1 MVVVTFKE
9 GEQVEC
15 GGLELGMVSGSE
27 RRGVWVGHVGAAVGS
42 TRDCGVGA
50 EAV

>member
-1 MVVVTFKE
+1 MVVVTVKE
-9 GEQVEC
+9 DEQVEC

-27 RRGVWVGHVGAAVGS
+27 RRGVWVGLVGAAAGS